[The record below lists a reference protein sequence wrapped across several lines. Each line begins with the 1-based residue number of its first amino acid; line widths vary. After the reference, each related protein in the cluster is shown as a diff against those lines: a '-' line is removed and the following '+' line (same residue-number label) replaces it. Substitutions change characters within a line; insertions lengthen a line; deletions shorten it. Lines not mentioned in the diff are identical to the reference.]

1 VTEPWNGKH
10 AQHSVRDQ
18 AEGWNEQQPRSASNR
33 PAVPEDLYDEGRS
46 WLRRGLRRQRS
57 TVLTAL
63 VVSWTGVWLA
73 PWGAVLGG
81 LVGMLAA
88 GGIATG
94 WAAEHHLYEI
104 GVGQAVSVVSLSLGL
119 VVGVLAGCVLAVT
132 ASATNPVAGVV
143 SVGLGG
149 VLTMLVVVLVATL
162 ERPML
167 RLRGY
172 RRLSRDEARRVAP
185 LVQQVAG
192 AMALD
197 GLPRFAMSDTVLP
210 NAWTHM
216 RTIVLTAGLLQM
228 LEDPELAA
236 VLAHELHH
244 WRKGDAVGL
253 RLLWAAALPTAL
265 LLNLGTWIAGSG
277 ATQRS
282 PSADRGGEA
291 PRPPARGVL
300 CLIGW
305 AISWAPWIIIKF
317 VLAPMAAAT
326 QRRYEYE
333 ADEGAASIGLS
344 NALSSALSKIG
355 AFESGRT
362 GWERAIV
369 ATHPPTALR
378 IEALETAGEDDAE
391 FHEAE
396 FGRPSFADLMRLVR
410 SAF

>member
-1 VTEPWNGKH
+1 
-10 AQHSVRDQ
+10 
-18 AEGWNEQQPRSASNR
+18 
-33 PAVPEDLYDEGRS
+33 
-46 WLRRGLRRQRS
+46 
-57 TVLTAL
+57 
-63 VVSWTGVWLA
+63 
-73 PWGAVLGG
+73 
-81 LVGMLAA
+81 MLAA
-88 GGIATG
+88 GGFATG
-94 WAAEHHLYEI
+94 WASEHHLYEI

-119 VVGVLAGCVLAVT
+119 AFGVLAGCVLAVT

-149 VLTMLVVVLVATL
+149 VLTMLVVVFAATL

-172 RRLSRDEARRVAP
+172 RRLSRDEARRIAP
-185 LVQQVAG
+185 LVQKVG
-192 AMALD
+192 EAMALD

-244 WRKGDAVGL
+244 WREGDAVGL

-265 LLNLGTWIAGSG
+265 LLNLGTWIAVSG
-277 ATQRS
+277 APQRS
-282 PSADRGGEA
+282 TSPDRGGEA

-305 AISWAPWIIIKF
+305 AISWAPWIITKF

-333 ADEGAASIGLS
+333 ADAAAAAIGCS

-369 ATHPPTALR
+369 ATHPPTVLR
-378 IEALETAGEDDAE
+378 IEALQPVREDDTT
-391 FHEAE
+391 FQEAGL
-396 FGRPSFADLMRLVR
+396 GRPTFGDLMRVVR
-410 SAF
+410 TAL